1 MQGFRKD
8 YGYSV
13 PTKHNSVAT
22 CKTQQE
28 IARFVLLEI
37 LCVGCEEAAR
47 IDCSGDSTTR
57 MTLCVAHRSVICDTV
72 PWWQKTATAC
82 SWKSAILSR
91 RICKSDV
98 WAIWLSLVGGFVLF
112 CFVAYNHRFPKS
124 FTLHS
129 QIPTQMWC
137 HSPNKVQACSAYVKV
152 VVGSSVGIRRP
163 IGEKKSSEKQ
173 QAINTGQVSEASSCR
188 SKTYSQEARDTCRKV
203 QRENA
208 VERKH
213 RIEMQWWHK
222 SPPSEK
228 QEKKGVPVS
237 PSLAAEICQIMIPS
251 FIPLKVH
258 IKTVIGLFFWHRFN
272 LNSTI
277 EPLCG
282 LLSKRHMFCHR
293 VFKNYRAF
301 ALLQLQERV
310 YESLVLFLCL
320 NFCINMT

>member
-112 CFVAYNHRFPKS
+112 CFVLLHTTTGFLNLSHCIAKYLPKCGAIVLTRFRPAVR
-124 FTLHS
+124 
-129 QIPTQMWC
+129 MW
-137 HSPNKVQACSAYVKV
+137 K
-152 VVGSSVGIRRP
+152 
-163 IGEKKSSEKQ
+163 
-173 QAINTGQVSEASSCR
+173 
-188 SKTYSQEARDTCRKV
+188 
-203 QRENA
+203 
-208 VERKH
+208 
-213 RIEMQWWHK
+213 W
-222 SPPSEK
+222 
-228 QEKKGVPVS
+228 
-237 PSLAAEICQIMIPS
+237 L
-251 FIPLKVH
+251 
-258 IKTVIGLFFWHRFN
+258 
-272 LNSTI
+272 
-277 EPLCG
+277 
-282 LLSKRHMFCHR
+282 
-293 VFKNYRAF
+293 
-301 ALLQLQERV
+301 
-310 YESLVLFLCL
+310 
-320 NFCINMT
+320 